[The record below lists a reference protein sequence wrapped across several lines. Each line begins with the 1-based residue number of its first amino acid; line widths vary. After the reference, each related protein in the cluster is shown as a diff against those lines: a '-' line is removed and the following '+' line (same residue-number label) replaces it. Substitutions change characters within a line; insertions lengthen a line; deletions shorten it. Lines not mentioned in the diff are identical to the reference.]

1 MTNTTNTTNSD
12 EQAERESPDSPSSV
26 AEYLRKHR
34 EFFVEHPELL
44 TDLMIPHQTGKAV
57 SLVEKQVEL
66 LREEN
71 RELKAKFRE
80 LVAIARDNE
89 ELSRRMHKL
98 TLQLVEAPSI
108 ERVLDG
114 LYENLR
120 DDFAADHVV
129 LRIFA
134 APAGAARDRAEFVG
148 ADSVLRS
155 VFTDA
160 LQQRKP
166 VCGRLKRSQQ
176 EALFGDDGDQFGS
189 AAVLPLFGKHW
200 DGILVIASSDPR
212 RYHPEMGI
220 DLLAHLGDISSL
232 IIQPWAEPASG

>member
-1 MTNTTNTTNSD
+1 MNNTTNTN
-12 EQAERESPDSPSSV
+12 EQSEGELPDSPSSV

-66 LREEN
+66 LRDEN

-98 TLQLVEAPSI
+98 TLQLVEATSI
-108 ERVLDG
+108 DRVLDG

-134 APAGAARDRAEFVG
+134 EPAEAVGSARDEFVG
-148 ADSVLRS
+148 AGSVLRS
-155 VFTDA
+155 VFADA

-176 EALFGDDGDQFGS
+176 EALFEDESEQFGS
-189 AAVLPLFGKHW
+189 AAVLPLIGKHW
-200 DGILVIASSDPR
+200 DGILVIASHDPR

-220 DLLAHLGDISSL
+220 DLLSHLGDISSL
-232 IIQPWAEPASG
+232 IIQPWVDAAPSG